1 MALCRRTSTHS
12 STTKQLASVVPSLT
26 ELSQPEF
33 CNHQLIN
40 FIQLLFRAD
49 SFSNPATTPS
59 LERCK
64 QFYSATDFNNIN
76 FKFIANNF
84 NYSKNLNA
92 VLGQLLKPL
101 GYRKNGTRFTLSQ
114 GLFDFSFNLTR
125 SSWNSL
131 TNRPKY
137 LSVYLEVVSLDRSI
151 GCSIPLFRLTKEPFP
166 VFYGPFFLDK
176 LSWPEKCSLMA
187 SFTEKQLSEID
198 NYLQS
203 IKWSYNSEESLI
215 NLLNEVKD
223 QLINVGLPTVD
234 YFRDFEEADLMTVY
248 LDQQIRDKI
257 SQFYLLQLDN
267 SSRFPL
273 D

>member
-1 MALCRRTSTHS
+1 
-12 STTKQLASVVPSLT
+12 
-26 ELSQPEF
+26 
-33 CNHQLIN
+33 
-40 FIQLLFRAD
+40 
-49 SFSNPATTPS
+49 
-59 LERCK
+59 
-64 QFYSATDFNNIN
+64 
-76 FKFIANNF
+76 
-84 NYSKNLNA
+84 
-92 VLGQLLKPL
+92 
-101 GYRKNGTRFTLSQ
+101 
-114 GLFDFSFNLTR
+114 
-125 SSWNSL
+125 
-131 TNRPKY
+131 
-137 LSVYLEVVSLDRSI
+137 
-151 GCSIPLFRLTKEPFP
+151 
-166 VFYGPFFLDK
+166 
-176 LSWPEKCSLMA
+176 MA

-257 SQFYLLQLDN
+257 NQFYLLQLDN